1 MKKLRIGQ
9 IGPLNLPI
17 PPKKYGGTEKIIYSL
32 CEGLTK
38 KGHEVFLFAAKDS
51 KTSAH
56 LCPIVEKSFWTLKS
70 KPQEYAPYYAYQMA
84 IVAEKAKKLK
94 LDILHDHLGPWSLA
108 LYGQTKIPIVHTLHV
123 PFKNK
128 DRIWTYR
135 KLNSKL
141 ISLSFAQRKTAPD
154 LNYVANIYNGIDLS
168 LFPFNQKPK
177 NYFIWAGEL
186 SPRKGI
192 MEVIKI
198 AELAK
203 IKLIIIGR
211 IPPPIQGM
219 DYIFFNKYI
228 KKNLNKGNI
237 KYLGE
242 ANQEKIGKYYKNA
255 KAFLYPLQWEE
266 PFGLTMIES
275 MACGTPVIAFKRGSV
290 PEVIKDG
297 KTGFIVSPWD
307 KQGKVNLKGF
317 IQMIK
322 KIDQIDRKECRNLVK
337 ENFSAERMVDNYEKT
352 FFKILKQSS
361 LGRSSTTGESSAKAT
376 DGRALL
382 R

>member
-56 LCPIVEKSFWTLKS
+56 LCPIVEKSLWTLKI

-84 IVAEKAKKLK
+84 IVAQKAKKLK
-94 LDILHDHLGPWSLA
+94 LDIIHDHLGPWSLA

-123 PFKNK
+123 PFRKK
-128 DRIWTYR
+128 DRIWAYR

-141 ISLSFAQRKTAPD
+141 ISISFAQRKPAPD

-168 LFPFNQKPK
+168 LYPFNPKPK
-177 NYFIWAGEL
+177 DYFIWVGEL

-192 MEVIKI
+192 MEVIEI
-198 AELAK
+198 AKLAK
-203 IKLIIIGR
+203 LKLIIIGR
-211 IPPPIQGM
+211 IPPPVQKI
-219 DYIFFNKYI
+219 DYDFFNQYI
-228 KKNLNKGNI
+228 KKNLNKGNA

-242 ANQEKIGKYYKNA
+242 LNQEKIGKYYKEA

-266 PFGLTMIES
+266 PFGLTMTES

-290 PEVIKDG
+290 PEVIKDN
-297 KTGFIVSPWD
+297 KTGLIVSPLE
-307 KQGKVNLKGF
+307 KNGKINLKGF
-317 IQMIK
+317 IQAIK
-322 KIDQIDRKECRNLVK
+322 KIGQIDRKECRDLVK
-337 ENFSAERMVDNYEKT
+337 ENFSEEMMIDNYEKT
-352 FFKILKQSS
+352 FLKILDQ
-361 LGRSSTTGESSAKAT
+361 RSS
-376 DGRALL
+376 R
-382 R
+382 